1 MSKKNEKKKNAR
13 KCGKCGR
20 TGHYAK
26 TCKYKTKA
34 PKVKS
39 VSITTGTINAIVRQ
53 IVAEEVERMMNKMYD
68 RMMEKFRMESGLV
81 LSEMRKTWW
90 RNPYPQP
97 KLVTCPRCKGKGK
110 IQEGHKFQPH
120 PQQESP
126 FSNK

>member
-34 PKVKS
+34 PKPPKAKPVTATEVDEMIGLAMKELKG
-39 VSITTGTINAIVRQ
+39 IMKMETGLLGSRII
-53 IVAEEVERMMNKMYD
+53 AELKRGWV
-68 RMMEKFRMESGLV
+68 
-81 LSEMRKTWW
+81 
-90 RNPYPQP
+90 NPYQQP
-97 KLVTCPRCKGKGK
+97 KLVTCPRCKGRGK

-120 PQQESP
+120 PQQGSP
-126 FSNK
+126 FSKK